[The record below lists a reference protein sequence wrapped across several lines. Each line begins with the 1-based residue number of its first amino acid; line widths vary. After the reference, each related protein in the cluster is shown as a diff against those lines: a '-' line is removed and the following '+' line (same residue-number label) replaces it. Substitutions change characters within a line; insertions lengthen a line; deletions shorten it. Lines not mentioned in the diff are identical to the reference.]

1 MKRIEFIEP
10 VAAMRGNMSGNQVLT
25 YPTND
30 NSAWDA
36 PDNRRNYAKHYT
48 PRYIGAK
55 KASNGL
61 KYFAVKTRTATFL
74 SPKARRAMAV
84 FGGTGAIYANII
96 NNAGQLY
103 SDCLAYYNKTLEFG
117 NKKTFRNTICDII
130 RDMLQNRKTTGY
142 RIVSGVSVS
151 IDNPWLQAST
161 AGSPLNVD
169 VPRAIL
175 TKFALQLGPVGLA
188 EFKLQYGDS
197 DYTFYNIAG
206 KTWTENRNNTD
217 GLLNNLNLSA
227 IFVADGS
234 TTVGTFS
241 VAASPVTAMIQ
252 GGDLNGVPVYVI
264 QDGAEVAVEPSDS
277 VLLGQQFVAH
287 A

>member
-10 VAAMRGNMSGNQVLT
+10 VKALRGNMSGNQVLK

-30 NSAWDA
+30 NKAWDA
-36 PDNRRNYAKHYT
+36 PDNRRNYAKNYT

-61 KYFAVKTRTATFL
+61 AYFAVKTRTATLL

-96 NNAGQLY
+96 TNAGQLY
-103 SDCLAYYNKTLEFG
+103 NDCLAYYNKTLEFG
-117 NKKTFRNTICDII
+117 NKDTFRNTICNII
-130 RDMLQNRKTTGY
+130 RDMLQNRKATGS

-151 IDNPWLQAST
+151 IDNPWITTSAT
-161 AGSPLNVD
+161 PNANV
-169 VPRAIL
+169 PAAIL
-175 TKFALQLGPVGLA
+175 FKFATQLGPVNLA
-188 EFKLQYGDS
+188 QFQLEYDGGVYEFFRVYGQSWADNTS
-197 DYTFYNIAG
+197 LVGPVLNKVWQDGGQAG
-206 KTWTENRNNTD
+206 QFAVPA
-217 GLLNNLNLSA
+217 G
-227 IFVADGS
+227 
-234 TTVGTFS
+234 
-241 VAASPVTAMIQ
+241 
-252 GGDLNGVPVYVI
+252 GGDVEVMIGSSLTGVPVYVI
-264 QDGAEVAVEPSDS
+264 KDGAEVAVKTTDS

>member
-10 VAAMRGNMSGNQVLT
+10 VDAMRGNMSGNQVLK

-36 PDNRRNYAKHYT
+36 PDNRRNYAKNYT

-84 FGGTGAIYANII
+84 FGGTAAIYANII
-96 NNAGQLY
+96 TNAAQLY
-103 SDCLAYYNKTLEFG
+103 NDCLAYYNKTLEFG
-117 NKKTFRNTICDII
+117 NKKTFRNTICEII

-142 RIVSGVSVS
+142 RIVSGVSVT
-151 IDNPWLQAST
+151 IDNPWLKPAPN
-161 AGSPLNVD
+161 GSPLNVD
-169 VPRAIL
+169 VPDAVL
-175 TKFALQLGPVGLA
+175 VKFATQLGPLGLA
-188 EFKLQYGDS
+188 EFKIEYNDS
-197 DYTFYNIAG
+197 VYKFFNITG
-206 KTWTENRNNTD
+206 KTWTENRKVTD
-217 GLLNNLNLSA
+217 GLLDNLSLSP
-227 IFVADGS
+227 IFVVDGS
-234 TTVGTFS
+234 TTVGTFT
-241 VAASPVTAMIQ
+241 VAATPVVAIMP

-264 QDGAEVAVEPSDS
+264 QDGAEVEVKPSDS
-277 VLLGQQFVAH
+277 VLLGQQFIAH

>member
-10 VAAMRGNMSGNQVLT
+10 VAAMRGNMSGNQVLK

-36 PDNRRNYAKHYT
+36 PNNRRNYAKNYT

-61 KYFAVKTRTATFL
+61 KYFAVKTRTATLL
-74 SPKARRAMAV
+74 SSAARRAMAV

-96 NNAGQLY
+96 TNAGQLY

-130 RDMLQNRKTTGY
+130 RDMLKNRKTTGN

-151 IDNPWLQAST
+151 IDNPWLKAAT
-161 AGSPLNVD
+161 TGSPLNVD
-169 VPRAIL
+169 VPDAIL
-175 TKFALQLGPVGLA
+175 TKFALQLGPAGLA
-188 EFKLQYGDS
+188 EFRLK
-197 DYTFYNIAG
+197 YNDGIYKFFSISG
-206 KTWTENRNNTD
+206 KTWAENYSVSD
-217 GLLNNLNLSA
+217 GLLHNLRLEVIFDETGTVYSGNFSA
-227 IFVADGS
+227 
-234 TTVGTFS
+234 
-241 VAASPVTAMIQ
+241 AASPVTALI
-252 GGDLNGVPVYVI
+252 GTNLNGAPVYVI
-264 QDGAEVAVEPSDS
+264 QDGAEVAVEPSDA
-277 VLLGQQFVAH
+277 VLLGQQFIARD
-287 A
+287 